1 MRKDDLGTQGKK
13 AAKRDIEKG
22 IIKLLIFGPKKYSN
36 KFVPFYS
43 DYLKKEY
50 NILLEIWGCEYTLK
64 DECYNN
70 TMVEYITQKYGP
82 DFLERVES
90 EALAEYEKMQET

>member
-13 AAKRDIEKG
+13 AAQRDIERG
-22 IIKLLIFGPKKYSN
+22 IIKLLIFGPKRYSN
-36 KFVPFYS
+36 KFVQFYS

-64 DECYNN
+64 DECYSN
-70 TMVEYITQKYGP
+70 TMVEYITGKYSP
-82 DFLERVES
+82 DFLKRVE
-90 EALAEYEKMQET
+90 ALCLAEYEKRQHT